1 MDPMITSH
9 ETSHTPLPGD
19 DEALRALTDGTPA
32 IMWVHDAAGAIQF
45 INRAYCEFFG
55 VTLEQVRRQGW
66 QPLVHPDD
74 ITGYV
79 TPFLEAASSHS
90 PFRSQGRVRRSDGAW
105 RWIDSHGLPR
115 YSASGEFIGMA
126 GSSLDITDRVEAEEK
141 LRLSEERFRISLHRS
156 GVTVFST
163 DTRQRYTWVYNPHPH
178 FAAVDMLGKTDADLF
193 SPTDAAVLSGLK
205 SQVLATGQEVRQ
217 ELSLT
222 MGSEL
227 RHVDLFLSPT
237 LTPSGEIDGLL
248 GSALDI
254 TALKNSEA
262 ASREYAAQLQASN
275 QDLENFAFIASHDLK
290 EPLRKIVSFS
300 DLVARNEHLT
310 QTERDYLRRMRSSAE
325 RMQNLITALLA
336 LSRSAARKGACKR
349 VDLNRI
355 AKNVLEDLEHLLR
368 QTQGKIILHPLP
380 TVEADPVQM
389 HQLFQNLLA
398 NALKFHRPE
407 VPPQVQLSS
416 RTAADTSIE
425 LIITDNGTGFDMAKV
440 DQLFKPFG
448 RLHPRSTYEGS
459 GIGLVICKKI
469 AERHGGSITAH
480 SVPGE
485 GATFVVQIKPQSN
498 GR

>member
-1 MDPMITSH
+1 MITPQGPPPNPS
-9 ETSHTPLPGD
+9 SVSDD

-32 IMWVHDAAGAIQF
+32 IMWVTDAAGNIQF
-45 INRAYCEFFG
+45 LNRAYCEFFG
-55 VTLEQVRRQGW
+55 ATLEQVRSQGW
-66 QPLVHPDD
+66 QPLVHPEDVSA
-74 ITGYV
+74 YV
-79 TPFLEAASSHS
+79 EPFLAAAAAHS
-90 PFRSQGRVRRSDGAW
+90 PFRAQGRVRRADGAW

-115 YSASGEFIGMA
+115 FSPSGEFMGMA

-156 GVTVFST
+156 GVTVFSM
-163 DTRQRYTWVYNPHPH
+163 DAGLRYTWVYNPHPH
-178 FAAVDMLGKTDADLF
+178 FCAVDMLGKNDAELF
-193 SPTDAAVLSGLK
+193 SPTDAAVLTALK
-205 SQVLATGQEVRQ
+205 SQVLASGQEMRQ
-217 ELSLT
+217 ELTLT
-222 MGSEL
+222 FGGEL
-227 RHVDLFLSPT
+227 NHVDLFLSPT
-237 LTPSGEIDGLL
+237 RTPGGEIDGLL

-262 ASREYAAQLQASN
+262 ASREFAAQLQASN

-300 DLVARNEHLT
+300 DLIARNEHLT
-310 QTERDYLRRMRSSAE
+310 ETERDYLARMRASAH

-336 LSRSAARKGACKR
+336 LSRSASRKGACQP

-355 AKNVLEDLEHLLR
+355 AKNVLEDLEHMLR
-368 QTQGKIILHPLP
+368 QTKGQIILHPLP

-389 HQLFQNLLA
+389 HQLIQNLLA
-398 NALKFHRPE
+398 NALKFHRPD
-407 VPPQVQLSS
+407 VAPQVQLSS
-416 RTAADTSIE
+416 RTTADARIE
-425 LIITDNGTGFDMAKV
+425 LTIADNGTGFDMAKV
-440 DQLFKPFG
+440 DEIFKPFG
-448 RLHPRSTYEGS
+448 RLHPRSRYEGS

-485 GATFVVQIKPQSN
+485 GSTFIVQLKARSN